1 MGGRNSAAATPVL
14 LNVYDLTGANDYL
27 YWLGFGV
34 FHSGIE
40 GFPGDLPFCFLF
52 FSSRRRFG
60 GLTAPVC
67 RYLISMMLVLE

>member
-14 LNVYDLTGANDYL
+14 LNVYDLTAANDYL

-40 GFPGDLPFCFLF
+40 G
-52 FSSRRRFG
+52 
-60 GLTAPVC
+60 A
-67 RYLISMMLVLE
+67 

>member
-14 LNVYDLTGANDYL
+14 LNVYDLTAANDYL

-40 GFPGDLPFCFLF
+40 GFHGDLSPLPFPF
-52 FSSRRRFG
+52 
-60 GLTAPVC
+60 
-67 RYLISMMLVLE
+67 ISV